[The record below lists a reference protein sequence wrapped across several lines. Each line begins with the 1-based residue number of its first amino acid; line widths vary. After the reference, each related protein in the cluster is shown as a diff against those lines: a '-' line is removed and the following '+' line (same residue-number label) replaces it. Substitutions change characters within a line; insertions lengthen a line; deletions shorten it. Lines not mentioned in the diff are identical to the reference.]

1 MHSCLAQT
9 LFMKGLSK
17 ATWKDCTWVRHE
29 LLVRTDSPKKVW
41 SYQGTVRY
49 ATNDILSALA
59 GMAESGQVRMQRE
72 AKHDLVAFVKSFWA
86 IQGERADL
94 LNQIHASNIEGIR
107 VFWAGQVADIGMGR
121 KL

>member
-1 MHSCLAQT
+1 MSCPDSLHEGVIQGYLEGLRCLHSL
-9 LFMKGLSK
+9 G
-17 ATWKDCTWVRHE
+17 
-29 LLVRTDSPKKVW
+29 PKKVW